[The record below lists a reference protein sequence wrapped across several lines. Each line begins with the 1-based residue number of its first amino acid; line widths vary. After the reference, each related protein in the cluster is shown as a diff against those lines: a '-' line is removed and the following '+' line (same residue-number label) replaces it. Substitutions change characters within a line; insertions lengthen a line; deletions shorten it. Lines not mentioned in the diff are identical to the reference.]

1 MRENRISMLR
11 RAGKMCLYLVAIA
24 LLIVQVYPVFWIFC
38 TSFKSRIDI
47 ANTSPFS
54 LPQAINFENY
64 MEAWT
69 TSNLPTYYLNSILVV
84 SITLAGLVV
93 LSACA
98 GFAIEKMRF
107 RFNNIIMTY
116 FLAGI
121 TVPIHATLIPL
132 FQIYKKAGILNT
144 HIALILP
151 MIGFN
156 LSMSIY
162 LFTAFYRFVPDSLIE
177 AAVIDGSS
185 ILHCFARIILP
196 MSKNTILTVITM
208 NLIFTWNEFTFT
220 NTFINDNKLK
230 TIPVGLYDYVGS
242 RGQVNWGATFAA
254 ISLFMLPLLLVYFFL
269 NKSFLTGLTAGA
281 TKE

>member
-1 MRENRISMLR
+1 MKKYQISVTRL
-11 RAGKMCLYLVAIA
+11 AGKICVYVMAIA
-24 LLIVQVYPVFWIFC
+24 IFVIQVYPVFWIFC
-38 TSFKSRIDI
+38 TSFKSQIDI

-54 LPQAINFENY
+54 LPRSISFSNY
-64 MEAWT
+64 VEAWT
-69 TSNLPTYYLNSILVV
+69 TSNLPAYYINSIIVV
-84 SITLAGLVV
+84 GFSLAALVV

-107 RFNNIIMTY
+107 RLNNAVMTY

-132 FQIYKKAGILNT
+132 FQIYKSAGILNT

-151 MIGFN
+151 MTGFN

-177 AAVIDGSS
+177 AAVMDGSG
-185 ILHCFARIILP
+185 ILRCFTKIILP

-220 NTFINDNKLK
+220 NTFINENKLK

-254 ISLFMLPLLLVYFFL
+254 ISLFMLPLLIVYFIL
-269 NKSFLTGLTAGA
+269 NKGFLAGLAAGA